1 MVTMSAGM
9 RSDDRFSEEPIYT
22 RETVLDALPTM
33 KSKAQKIRSL
43 ARAGFL
49 RTEIADRLDIEYQ
62 HVRQVLERSGISA
75 GRTRDV
81 VLDREPVIAEIV
93 AEVGE
98 AESEPAKSSYLL
110 SSGGFKRVGEWRLA
124 GDGGFDLTDPAPK
137 EPGVYAFVLDD
148 EIVYV
153 GLTLTG
159 LHTRMG
165 HYRRGYENMATS
177 KRVNGLIL
185 EALRA
190 GGKVEVLVA
199 MPRPAEWHSMPVNN
213 AAGLEAGLIS
223 HLLPRWN
230 IRGAGKRKG
239 G

>member
-1 MVTMSAGM
+1 MTGPANSE
-9 RSDDRFSEEPIYT
+9 DKYPEEPFFS
-22 RETVLDALPTM
+22 RDTVVDALPTM

-49 RTEIADRLDIEYQ
+49 RTEIADMLELRYQ
-62 HVRQVLERSGISA
+62 HVRHVLERSGISA

-81 VLDREPVIAEIV
+81 VLDREPVIAEIA

-98 AESEPAKSSYLL
+98 AEPEPTMSSYLL
-110 SSGGFKRVGEWRLA
+110 LSGGFKRVGEWRLSA
-124 GDGGFDLTDPAPK
+124 AGGFELSDQAPK
-137 EPGVYAFVLDD
+137 EPGVYAFTLND

-165 HYRRGYENMATS
+165 HYRRGNENMVTS

-185 EALRA
+185 DALRA
-190 GGKVEVLVA
+190 GAKVEVLAA

-230 IRGAGKRKG
+230 IRGAGKRRSG
-239 G
+239 

>member
-1 MVTMSAGM
+1 MSDLDQIG
-9 RSDDRFSEEPIYT
+9 DRFSDEPVFG
-22 RETVLDALPTM
+22 RDTVLAALPGM
-33 KSKAQKIRSL
+33 KSKAAKIRAL
-43 ARAGFL
+43 ARAGYL
-49 RTEIADRLDIEYQ
+49 RTEIEDILTISYQ
-62 HVRQVLERSGISA
+62 HVRNVLERSGISA

-81 VLDREPVIAEIV
+81 VLDREPVV
-93 AEVGE
+93 AEVAVIEGV
-98 AESEPAKSSYLL
+98 ADVAPTKSAYLI
-110 SSGGFKRVGEWRLA
+110 SSGGFTRIGQWQLTGE
-124 GDGGFDLTDPAPK
+124 GGFDLSHPAPK
-137 EPGVYAFVLDD
+137 DPGVYAFVLDD

-165 HYRRGYENMATS
+165 HYRRGHEDMVTS

-185 EALRA
+185 EALRV
-190 GGKVEVLVA
+190 GSSVEVLVA

-230 IRGAGKRKG
+230 IRGARKRVAKR
-239 G
+239 

>member
-1 MVTMSAGM
+1 VTTA
-9 RSDDRFSEEPIYT
+9 DKPTEDQFPDEPAYT

-43 ARAGFL
+43 ARARFL
-49 RTEIADRLDIEYQ
+49 RTEIADLLGIRYQ
-62 HVRQVLERSGISA
+62 HVRHVLERSGISA

-81 VLDREPVIAEIV
+81 VLDREPVVAEI
-93 AEVGE
+93 ATEAGE
-98 AESEPAKSSYLL
+98 AEREPAKASYLL
-110 SSGGFKRVGEWRLA
+110 SSGGFKRIGEWRLVA
-124 GDGGFDLTDPAPK
+124 GAGFDLSDPAPK
-137 EPGVYAFVLDD
+137 EPGVYAFVVDD

-153 GLTLTG
+153 GLTITG

-165 HYRRGYENMATS
+165 HYRRGNENMVTS

-185 EALRA
+185 EALQA
-190 GGKVEVLVA
+190 GSKVEVLVA
-199 MPRPAEWHSMPVNN
+199 MPRPAEWHSMPVNS

-230 IRGAGKRKG
+230 IRGAGRRKG
-239 G
+239 AAD